1 MYTLCFLTNH
11 NAAMLL
17 RVFETGLQERQ
28 VLHLVHCIQN
38 GGVLIYPTDTIYGI
52 GTALSSITSLDRV
65 AEIVQR
71 RKEDMNFTL
80 LCRDL
85 SHMSQFTTPI
95 SNALF
100 RTIKDLIPGPYT
112 FIMNANH
119 EVPRL
124 FQTKKK
130 QVGLRVPQHPVL
142 QSILEVMDEPL
153 LNISL
158 PVNENEDEENFTD
171 PTLIHDRYGKQV
183 DLVIDGG
190 IGKIQ
195 YSTVLDCTQ
204 DEISVIRQGIGPFEV

>member
-1 MYTLCFLTNH
+1 M
-11 NAAMLL
+11 
-17 RVFETGLQERQ
+17 
-28 VLHLVHCIQN
+28 HCIQN

>member
-1 MYTLCFLTNH
+1 
-11 NAAMLL
+11 MLL

-38 GGVLIYPTDTIYGI
+38 GGIMIYPTDTIYGL
-52 GTALSSITSLDRV
+52 GTSLSNIRSLDRV
-65 AEIVQR
+65 ANLVQK
-71 RKEDMNFTL
+71 RKDDMNFTL

-85 SHMSQFTTPI
+85 SHLSRFARPI

-100 RTIKDLIPGPYT
+100 RQIRSLAPGPYT
-112 FIMNANH
+112 FILNANH

-124 FQTKKK
+124 FQTAKK
-130 QVGLRVPQHPVL
+130 QVGIRIPSHPVL

-158 PVNENEDEENFTD
+158 PVDETMDPEHFTD
-171 PTLIHDRYGKQV
+171 PELIHRRYGRQV

-190 IGKIQ
+190 EGKIQ

-204 DEISVIRQGIGPFEV
+204 DEIKVLRQGIGPFEV

>member
-1 MYTLCFLTNH
+1 
-11 NAAMLL
+11 MLL
-17 RVFETGLQERQ
+17 RVFETGLQDRQ

-38 GGVLIYPTDTIYGI
+38 GGIMIYPTDTIYGL
-52 GTALSSITSLDRV
+52 GTSLSNIRSLDRV
-65 AEIVQR
+65 ANLVQK
-71 RKEDMNFTL
+71 RKDDMNFTL

-85 SHMSQFTTPI
+85 SHLSRFARPI

-100 RTIKDLIPGPYT
+100 HRIKSLVPGPYT
-112 FIMNANH
+112 FILNANH

-124 FQTKKK
+124 FQTTKK
-130 QVGLRVPQHPVL
+130 QVGIRIPNHPVL

-158 PVNENEDEENFTD
+158 PVDERLDPEYFTD
-171 PTLIHDRYGKQV
+171 PELIHGRYGKQV

-190 IGKIQ
+190 EGKIQ

-204 DEISVIRQGIGPFEV
+204 DEIKVLRQGIGPFEA